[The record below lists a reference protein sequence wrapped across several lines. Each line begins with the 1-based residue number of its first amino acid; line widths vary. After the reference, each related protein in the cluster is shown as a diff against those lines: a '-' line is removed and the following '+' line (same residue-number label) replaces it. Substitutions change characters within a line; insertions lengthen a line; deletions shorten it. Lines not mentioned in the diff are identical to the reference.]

1 MENYIKNTGAK
12 ICVSC
17 NDPEKK
23 QVPSQNITGM
33 FVTYFD
39 YEGAVH

>member
-12 ICVSC
+12 ICVTF

-23 QVPSQNITGM
+23 
-33 FVTYFD
+33 
-39 YEGAVH
+39 AVISVEEPVLFTSE

>member
-1 MENYIKNTGAK
+1 MHLCYILLQSMETYIKNTGAK

-23 QVPSQNITGM
+23 QQSS
-33 FVTYFD
+33 
-39 YEGAVH
+39 